1 MLNFNNSCIVLS
13 IIFISLL
20 HPPSSNAQNSL
31 VTWVD
36 AHAKPLSSDSTA
48 VERDF
53 LFLSEKLKGKT
64 IVGLGEASHGTQ
76 EFFFQK
82 RRIIQYLVAHA
93 DFRTIAFE
101 SAANFIEPI
110 NRYIQSGE
118 GNLKSMLAGMG
129 LYNASEIFKLFQ
141 WLMQY
146 NASRP
151 ASGKVTLIGFDDEA
165 FWADPLARDEL
176 MAGKFIAAQKADQ
189 QKSIL
194 WSHNMHLAKDTTM
207 AQYKG
212 MGFHL
217 KAYYGTEYYALGFDT
232 YSGSV
237 HVLNDGQFESHEFAG
252 NENTYSA
259 LFNKSRFD
267 SFFIDFTTAPES
279 FRSANYITN
288 IYSNWQERRML
299 PIIPGADFDGLIFI
313 RKTTASKL

>member
-1 MLNFNNSCIVLS
+1 MLNFDKACISLS
-13 IIFISLL
+13 ILFISLL
-20 HPPSSNAQNSL
+20 HPLSSIAQRSSVN
-31 VTWVD
+31 WID
-36 AHAKPLSSDSTA
+36 AHAKPLSSDSAAT
-48 VERDF
+48 ERDF

-76 EFFFQK
+76 EFFLQK
-82 RRIIQYLVAHA
+82 RRIIQYLVTHE

-101 SAANFIEPI
+101 SAANYIEPI

-129 LYNASEIFKLFQ
+129 LYNASEIFKLCQ

-165 FWADPLARDEL
+165 FWGDPLGRDEL
-176 MAGKFIAAQKADQ
+176 MAGKFIAAQKANR

-194 WSHNMHLAKDTTM
+194 WSHNLHLAKDTTM

-217 KAYYGTEYYALGFDT
+217 KAHYGTLYYALGFDT
-232 YSGSV
+232 FTGSV
-237 HVLNDGQFESHEFAG
+237 HVLNDGLFESHEFAG
-252 NENTYSA
+252 DENTYSA
-259 LFNKSRFD
+259 LFSKSKFE
-267 SFFIDFTTAPES
+267 SFFIDFTAAPES
-279 FRSANYITN
+279 FKSANYITN

-313 RKTTASKL
+313 RQTTASKL